1 MGKELRRACRV
12 PMVAATMI
20 QGERD
25 HFREREHLMRAVA
38 DRSHLSDP
46 RILAAFREVPRHLFV
61 PPNLESLAYED
72 RALPLPEGQ
81 TISQPTMIAEML
93 AELAPKPT
101 DRALEVGAGSG
112 YAVALLANL
121 VSEVYAVEVLPRLAD
136 GARRVLTTL
145 GQTNAHIVVGDGRRG
160 LPEHAP
166 FDVILVSAF
175 AEKVPDAL
183 LEQLADGGRLAMPV
197 GKPDAQELVVVRKTG
212 EGLAFVRRTP
222 CVFVPLVAPS

>member
-1 MGKELRRACRV
+1 
-12 PMVAATMI
+12 MI

-25 HFREREHLMRAVA
+25 HFQEREHLMRAVA

-46 RILAAFREVPRHLFV
+46 RILAAFRTVPRHLFV
-61 PPNLESLAYED
+61 PANLEPLAYED
-72 RALPLPEGQ
+72 RALPLAEGQ
-81 TISQPTMIAEML
+81 TISQPTMIAVML

-112 YAVALLANL
+112 YAVALLASL
-121 VSEVYAVEVLPRLAD
+121 VSEVHAVEVLPNLAD
-136 GARRVLTTL
+136 SARRVLTTL
-145 GQTNAHIVVGDGRRG
+145 GQDNAHIVVGDGRLG
-160 LPEHAP
+160 LPELAP

-175 AEKVPDAL
+175 AEKVPEPL

-197 GKPDAQELVVVRKTG
+197 GSPDGQELVVVRKKG
-212 EGLAFVRRTP
+212 QELSFERRTP